1 MKERFTLNRLV
12 NRKIVK
18 ETFNS
23 DLDCKCQIA
32 SNYSLG
38 KEEFVFKYQSGD
50 TKREKEHSSIID
62 EKGNMIDNFLPQPN
76 FKYYQNYDFHR
87 LRTGLKG
94 HKIFSLL
101 HTNICKI
108 CKICKILLII

>member
-1 MKERFTLNRLV
+1 M
-12 NRKIVK
+12 
-18 ETFNS
+18 
-23 DLDCKCQIA
+23 
-32 SNYSLG
+32 SNY
-38 KEEFVFKYQSGD
+38 FKLFTRKAGICLQIPVWD
-50 TKREKEHSSIID
+50 TKREKEYSSITD
-62 EKGNMIDNFLPQPN
+62 EKDNMIDNFLPQPN

-87 LRTGLKG
+87 LRTGLKS

>member
-1 MKERFTLNRLV
+1 MKQLEASTCSHCGCVTLMKERFTLNRLV

-38 KEEFVFKYQSGD
+38 QEEF
-50 TKREKEHSSIID
+50 
-62 EKGNMIDNFLPQPN
+62 
-76 FKYYQNYDFHR
+76 
-87 LRTGLKG
+87 
-94 HKIFSLL
+94 IFQ
-101 HTNICKI
+101 
-108 CKICKILLII
+108 